1 MTPQNVLAEL
11 RAEAQFTEDESRA
24 FKALYESPAFK
35 YAVAAMSRQMLVC
48 GDLALDTGEVKYY
61 AGVRDG
67 IGMFFEMTQGE
78 AERAAVL
85 IDSLLNAP
93 PELLDDEDDPV
104 ASEAISAISALGMSP
119 L

>member
-1 MTPQNVLAEL
+1 MTPQNILAEL

-48 GDLALDTGEVKYY
+48 GDMALETENTHYWSGVK
-61 AGVRDG
+61 DG
-67 IGMFFEMTQGE
+67 LGMFFEMTQGE

-85 IDSLLNAP
+85 IDDILNRP
-93 PELLDDEDDPV
+93 PELEEEDADPM